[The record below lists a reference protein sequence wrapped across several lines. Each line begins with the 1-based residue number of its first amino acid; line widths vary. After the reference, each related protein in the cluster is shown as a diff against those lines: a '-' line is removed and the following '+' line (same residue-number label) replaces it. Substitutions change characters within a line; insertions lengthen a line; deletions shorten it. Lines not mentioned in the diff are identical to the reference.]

1 MADIMLLTKYFKAES
16 EQILNNPLKYKKIIK
31 ETFNQT
37 VPNGIIDSIKLCFLN
52 FRDLFYKNL
61 LNNLI
66 DTIK

>member
-1 MADIMLLTKYFKAES
+1 MADITLLSKYFKAEP
-16 EQILNNPLKYKKIIK
+16 EQILNDPLYKRIIK

-37 VPNGIIDSIKLCFLN
+37 IPNGIIDSIKLCFLN

-66 DTIK
+66 DTVK